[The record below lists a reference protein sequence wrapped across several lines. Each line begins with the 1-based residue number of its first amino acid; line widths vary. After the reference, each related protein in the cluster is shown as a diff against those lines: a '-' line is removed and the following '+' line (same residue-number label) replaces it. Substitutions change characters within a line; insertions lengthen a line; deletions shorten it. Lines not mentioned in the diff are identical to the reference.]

1 MMIEDTELAGKVG
14 LVTGGTKGIGLAVAQ
29 RMVAAGA
36 FVFITGRD
44 PGDLAAAVATLGES
58 GSGLRGD
65 TSDLA
70 ALDEIFGAIRATGRR
85 LDILHVNAGG
95 GGFSALAD
103 LTPEDFDAIFDVN
116 VRGAAF
122 TVQKALP
129 ILNDGA
135 SVILTGSSTA
145 SGGTPSF
152 GAYTAS
158 KAAVRSFTRTW
169 AVELAGRGI
178 RVNNV
183 VPGPTATP
191 GLTGLAPN
199 DAAAPGM
206 LTQLASKVPLGR
218 LVDPRE
224 VAEAV
229 LFLASDRSAFTTGSE
244 LFVDGGIAHS

>member
-1 MMIEDTELAGKVG
+1 MTGDNELAGKVA

-29 RMVAAGA
+29 RLVAAGA

-44 PGDLAAAVATLGES
+44 PHDLEAAVATLGDS
-58 GSGLRGD
+58 GAGLRGD
-65 TSDLA
+65 TSDLD
-70 ALDEIFGAIRATGRR
+70 ALDAIFASIRGTGRR

-103 LTPEDFDAIFDVN
+103 LTPEDFDAIFGVN

-135 SVILTGSSTA
+135 SIILTGSSTA
-145 SGGTPSF
+145 SGGTPAF

-191 GLTGLAPN
+191 GLRGLAPN
-199 DAAAPGM
+199 EAAAPGM
-206 LTQLASKVPLGR
+206 LDQLASRIPLGR
-218 LVDPRE
+218 LVDPGE

-244 LFVDGGIAHS
+244 LFVDGGVAHT